1 MKIIDMHVHM
11 LPDRPTATPRQF
23 LADLQRSGISGAAV
37 YSKSPGVPPFAQTP
51 SIAGRATEILNFCKE
66 YPDTLFPV
74 LYVHPYEDNVIEEV
88 KEAAARGI
96 AAFKMICNTYYVC
109 EQRSM
114 DLLSAMASLG
124 KPVIFHS
131 GILWDGNVSS
141 EFNKPLNWEALQEI
155 PNLRFSMGH
164 CSWPWI
170 DECIALYG
178 KFLNTYT
185 RRPDISAEMFFDITP
200 GTPVI
205 YRRELLTK
213 LYTIGYDVQHNIL
226 FGLDNNTSAYNWKR
240 AADWL
245 SIDKKILNSL
255 RISREARQQMYCDNF
270 MRFLGK
276 AEKDFTHERLSADSM
291 LKRANPFRFR

>member
-1 MKIIDMHVHM
+1 MRIIDMHVHM
-11 LPDRPTATPRQF
+11 LPDRPESTPQQF
-23 LADLQRSGISGAAV
+23 IAELQRSGISGAAV
-37 YSKSPGVPPFAQTP
+37 FSKRPGVPPFQSTP
-51 SIAGRATEILNFCKE
+51 PIADRATEVLNFCKE
-66 YPDTLFPV
+66 YPDALFPV
-74 LYVHPYEDNVIEEV
+74 LYVHPYEENVIEEA
-88 KEAAARGI
+88 KAAAARGI
-96 AAFKMICNTYYVC
+96 TAFKMICNTYYVY
-109 EQRSM
+109 EQKSM
-114 DLLSAMASLG
+114 DLLSAIAALG

-131 GILWDGNVSS
+131 GILWDGTVSS
-141 EFNKPLNWEALQEI
+141 QYNKPINWEALQEI
-155 PNLRFSMGH
+155 PDLRFSMGH

-240 AADWL
+240 AKNWL
-245 SIDKKILNSL
+245 SIDKKIMNTL
-255 RISREARQQMYCDNF
+255 RISKEARQFMYCDNF

-276 AEKDFTHERLSADSM
+276 KEKDFTHEQLSADSM
-291 LKRANPFRFR
+291 LKRTNPFRFR